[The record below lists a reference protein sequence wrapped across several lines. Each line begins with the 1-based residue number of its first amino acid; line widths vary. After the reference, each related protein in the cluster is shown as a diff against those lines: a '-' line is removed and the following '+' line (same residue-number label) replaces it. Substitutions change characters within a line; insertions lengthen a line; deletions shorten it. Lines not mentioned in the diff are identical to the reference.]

1 MRLDPTTAVFLMG
14 VAVGVG
20 AVVFVLR
27 KRVDMGRLGG
37 FQWLVPTL
45 LGAVGAFGT
54 ALTAGSSLED
64 AALLAVGGLLA
75 GLGASGGH
83 HAGRDVPF
91 LPYGKKPSAREHQ
104 ETGGSNG
111 P

>member
-1 MRLDPTTAVFLMG
+1 MKPDPTTAIFLMG

-20 AVVFVLR
+20 FIVFIL
-27 KRVDMGRLGG
+27 KRTMNLSKLGG

-54 ALTAGSSLED
+54 ALAAGESLED
-64 AALLAVGGLLA
+64 AAMMAIGGLLA

-91 LPYGKKPSAREHQ
+91 LRYGKKPSAREHR
-104 ETGGSNG
+104 ETGG
-111 P
+111 